1 MSNSDSDLSE
11 LDDYAF
17 DEDEGLDTQDNIE
30 AEEGDDDVSMS
41 DVECKLVAALRK
53 LMFRQWC

>member
-17 DEDEGLDTQDNIE
+17 DEDEGLDEGDNIDDQPDD
-30 AEEGDDDVSMS
+30 GDASMS
-41 DVECKLVAALRK
+41 DLECE
-53 LMFRQWC
+53 

>member
-30 AEEGDDDVSMS
+30 ADEGDGDVSMS
-41 DVECKLVAALRK
+41 DVECEFDALLRNS
-53 LMFRQWC
+53 